1 MRADN
6 ERSAAVAEMAH
17 RHFLRRGFGVHVHHD
32 GIRRFAERTCVEL
45 RIDGCKRIV
54 LRFHEDAAER
64 RDDEHILPVPRLK
77 QIRALARRAGGKI
90 ARAQYAVFIV
100 DEGQYLALVGPVV
113 AGGDAIDAQREEIVG
128 DGAREAKAARR
139 VLAVDD
145 HKIQFQPVDETRQF
159 RGHDIA
165 TGFSNDVSDEK
176 NAHIQP

>member
-32 GIRRFAERTCVEL
+32 GICCFAKRTSIQLCIDRRE
-45 RIDGCKRIV
+45 RIV

-90 ARAQYAVFIV
+90 ARPQHAVLVV
-100 DEGQYLALVGPVV
+100 DEGQYLALIGPMV
-113 AGGDAIDAQREEIVG
+113 AGGDAIDAQREKIVG